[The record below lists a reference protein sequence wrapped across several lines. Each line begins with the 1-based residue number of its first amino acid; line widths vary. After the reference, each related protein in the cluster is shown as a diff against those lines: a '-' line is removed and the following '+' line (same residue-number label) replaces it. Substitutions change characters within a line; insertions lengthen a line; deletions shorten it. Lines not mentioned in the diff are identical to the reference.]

1 MTTAA
6 VVSRAKAYLKVRHKA
21 VRDAMKELNLDGILL
36 TYQPDLAYLTNFTG
50 DDSIGLINS
59 KDFYL
64 ITDFRY
70 QEQATVEAG
79 WLEVVL
85 RENKM
90 ADALVERRVWM
101 AYGAHTTYVTYRL
114 VRGSRPLDLE
124 ISPLVTYRGFH
135 SLSRGDGASGR
146 VASSSSNW
154 SRWKM
159 SWSTSAR

>member
-6 VVSRAKAYLKVRHKA
+6 VVSRAKAYLKVRHKS
-21 VRDAMKELNLDGILL
+21 VRDAMKELNLEGILL

-50 DDSIGLINS
+50 DDSIGLITA

-85 RENKM
+85 PENKM
-90 ADALVERRVWM
+90 SDALVEAIGQAKVKRIGYEANYAAVGQISALEKSM
-101 AYGAHTTYVTYRL
+101 AEKKLDKSVEL
-114 VRGSRPLDLE
+114 VPME
-124 ISPLVTYRGFH
+124 
-135 SLSRGDGASGR
+135 
-146 VASSSSNW
+146 
-154 SRWKM
+154 M
-159 SWSTSAR
+159 SWSICAR